1 MLLRKRSCT
10 YGVMARL
17 SNAACSLMS
26 VSGEVIRLNLSL
38 DNFHHLSRSIL
49 PAWRHALPPFGWPKS
64 PRKTPPWGV
73 LWVVRIFPKVLQFS
87 NLGNLLE
94 F

>member
-1 MLLRKRSCT
+1 MPLRKRSCT
-10 YGVMARL
+10 YGVMTRL
-17 SNAACSLMS
+17 SNVARMS
-26 VSGEVIRLNLSL
+26 MSASGEVVRQNLSL

-64 PRKTPPWGV
+64 TRKTPPWGV
-73 LWVVRIFPKVLQFS
+73 YWLVGIFSKALSFS
-87 NLGNLLE
+87 NLGNLLV